1 MTTSR
6 RSRGFSLIE
15 LMVGVAIGLVLT
27 LAIFQVLVTSEGRK
41 RSLTGVNDVSQS
53 GAYSVHTCSTA
64 CCSAGTG
71 FAQGLNRQN
80 GPIGCRISARLP
92 VATGETLPRTN
103 RVPCAVHRRSA
114 RTAARAGGDLPLDAS
129 GRRLRRDHGDER
141 RVGLRR
147 SAVRRAGGQH
157 RRC

>member
-1 MTTSR
+1 MTASR

-53 GAYSVHTCSTA
+53 GAYSVYV
-64 CCSAGTG
+64 
-71 FAQGLNRQN
+71 LDR
-80 GPIGCRISARLP
+80 GCAAPEPVSRRAESSEWSDRLPHQARLP

-103 RVPCAVHRRSA
+103 AFPAAVHRRSCA
-114 RTAARAGGDLPLDAS
+114 DS
-129 GRRLRRDHGDER
+129 GSRRW
-141 RVGLRR
+141 
-147 SAVRRAGGQH
+147 
-157 RRC
+157 